1 MKMGFYPKLAWE
13 GIRKNKRLY
22 LPYIMTCIGMI
33 MMHYIISYLSGAAIL
48 DSVLGSETVGYAMSL
63 GSWVIAV
70 FSVLFLFYTNSFLI
84 RRRKKEFG
92 LYNILGMGKWN
103 IGRIV
108 LWESVIV
115 AVLSLVLGLAAGALL
130 AKVFELAV
138 ANLMGAQIT
147 YEITIAPDVMVGT
160 GMIYG
165 GIFLLLLLNS
175 LRQIA
180 TSNPLELLRSEN
192 AGEKPPKANWLV
204 GLAGV
209 IILGIA
215 YYIALTIESPVTALV
230 IFFVAAGMVVV
241 ATYFLFGAGSVV
253 MCRLLQKNK
262 RYYYKANHFVSV
274 SSMTYRMNRN
284 GAGLASIC
292 VLLTMVMVMLS
303 STAALYVGTEE
314 QVLSRYPRDINLQ
327 IAMNECASLD
337 NTKLDANRA
346 EITGILGDDLS
357 KVENLVDYRVG
368 NTSGMLSNGEFSNE
382 RQDMQNFDYGMAN
395 DAVLLFVVPLEDYN
409 RIMGTQQTL
418 DDDEVLI
425 YGYRTDY
432 DAPTIRVNDGQ
443 TYRVK
448 EVVDDWVSNGE
459 ASMTVI
465 PTVYVFTNDVD
476 AFTKPMQDM
485 MTDWGTPMMTFDW
498 MYCFDMDATEEEIAD
513 VFYAI
518 RNSQWMN
525 GLYESEEVASVTAEC
540 QDIEREG
547 FYAMFGGLLSL
558 GILLSILF
566 LAAAVLIIYYKQIS
580 EGYEDQKRFD
590 IMRKVGMTKRDIR
603 KSINSQMLTVFFLPL
618 VTAGI
623 HLSVAFPIIHKI
635 LQMFNMHN
643 IALHIATTAGC
654 FLIFGVFYALVYRI
668 TSNAYY
674 SIVSGARENE
684 R

>member
-204 GLAGV
+204 GLAGA

-230 IFFVAAGMVVV
+230 IFFVAAGMVIV

-327 IAMNECASLD
+327 IAMNEYASLD

-357 KVENLVDYRVG
+357 KVEHLVDYRVG
-368 NTSGMLSNGEFSNE
+368 NTSGILIDGEFSNE

-418 DDDEVLI
+418 ADDEVLI

-476 AFTKPMQDM
+476 AFTKPMQGM
-485 MTDWGTPMMTFDW
+485 TTDWGTPMMTFDW

-525 GLYESEEVASVTAEC
+525 GLYESEEVAGVTAEC

-684 R
+684 

>member
-215 YYIALTIESPVTALV
+215 YYIALTIESPVTALA
-230 IFFVAAGMVVV
+230 IFFVAAGMVIV

-476 AFTKPMQDM
+476 AFTKPMQGM
-485 MTDWGTPMMTFDW
+485 TTDWGTPMMTFDW

-684 R
+684 

>member
-204 GLAGV
+204 GLAGA

-215 YYIALTIESPVTALV
+215 YYIALTIESPVTALA
-230 IFFVAAGMVVV
+230 IFFVAAGMVIV

-327 IAMNECASLD
+327 IAMNEYASLD

-476 AFTKPMQDM
+476 AFTKPMQGM
-485 MTDWGTPMMTFDW
+485 TTDWGTPMMTFDW

-525 GLYESEEVASVTAEC
+525 GLYESKEVTSVTAEC

-684 R
+684 

>member
-22 LPYIMTCIGMI
+22 LPYIMTCIGMV

-337 NTKLDANRA
+337 NTKLDAHRA

-368 NTSGMLSNGEFSNE
+368 NTSGILIDGEFSNE
-382 RQDMQNFDYGMAN
+382 RQDMQNFNYGMAN
-395 DAVLLFVVPLEDYN
+395 DSVLLFVVPLEDYN

-418 DDDEVLI
+418 ADDEVLI

-476 AFTKPMQDM
+476 AFTKPMQGM
-485 MTDWGTPMMTFDW
+485 TTDWGTPMMTFDW

-684 R
+684 

>member
-22 LPYIMTCIGMI
+22 LPYIMTCIGMV

-215 YYIALTIESPVTALV
+215 YYIALTIESPVTALA
-230 IFFVAAGMVVV
+230 IFFVAAGMVIV

-327 IAMNECASLD
+327 IAMNEYASLD

-476 AFTKPMQDM
+476 AFTKPMQGM
-485 MTDWGTPMMTFDW
+485 TTDWGTPMMTFDW

-618 VTAGI
+618 ITAGI

-654 FLIFGVFYALVYRI
+654 FLIFGAFYALVYRI

-684 R
+684 

>member
-22 LPYIMTCIGMI
+22 LPYIMTCIGMV

-130 AKVFELAV
+130 AKVFELAM

-204 GLAGV
+204 GLAGA

-327 IAMNECASLD
+327 IAMNEYASLD

-476 AFTKPMQDM
+476 AFTKPMQGM
-485 MTDWGTPMMTFDW
+485 TTDWGTPMMTFDW

-618 VTAGI
+618 ITAGI

-654 FLIFGVFYALVYRI
+654 FLIFGAFYALVYRI

-684 R
+684 

>member
-22 LPYIMTCIGMI
+22 LPYIMTCIGMV

-204 GLAGV
+204 GLAGA

-215 YYIALTIESPVTALV
+215 YYIALTIESPVTALA
-230 IFFVAAGMVVV
+230 IFFVAAGMVIV

-327 IAMNECASLD
+327 IAMNEYASLD

-432 DAPTIRVNDGQ
+432 DAPTICVNDGQ

-476 AFTKPMQDM
+476 AFTKPMQGM
-485 MTDWGTPMMTFDW
+485 TTDWGTPMMTFDW

-684 R
+684 

>member
-108 LWESVIV
+108 LWETVIV

-204 GLAGV
+204 GLAGA

-230 IFFVAAGMVVV
+230 IFFVAAGMVIV

-327 IAMNECASLD
+327 IAMNEYASLD

-346 EITGILGDDLS
+346 EITGILGNDLS

-448 EVVDDWVSNGE
+448 EVVDDWVSSGE

-476 AFTKPMQDM
+476 AFTKPMQGM
-485 MTDWGTPMMTFDW
+485 TTDWGTLMMTFDW

-513 VFYAI
+513 VFYTI

-525 GLYESEEVASVTAEC
+525 GLYESEEVASITAEC

-623 HLSVAFPIIHKI
+623 HLSVVFPIIHKI

-684 R
+684 

>member
-22 LPYIMTCIGMI
+22 LPYIMTCIGMV

-215 YYIALTIESPVTALV
+215 CYIALTIESPVTALA
-230 IFFVAAGMVVV
+230 IFFVAAGMVIV

-327 IAMNECASLD
+327 IAMNEYASLD

-476 AFTKPMQDM
+476 AFTKPMQGM
-485 MTDWGTPMMTFDW
+485 TTDWGTPMMTFDW

-618 VTAGI
+618 ITAGI

-654 FLIFGVFYALVYRI
+654 FLIFGAFYALVYRI

-684 R
+684 

>member
-22 LPYIMTCIGMI
+22 LPYIMTCIGMV

-204 GLAGV
+204 GLAGA

-215 YYIALTIESPVTALV
+215 YYIALTIESPVTALA
-230 IFFVAAGMVVV
+230 IFFVAAGMVIV

-284 GAGLASIC
+284 GAGR

-327 IAMNECASLD
+327 IAMNEYASLD

-418 DDDEVLI
+418 ADDEVLI

-476 AFTKPMQDM
+476 AFTKPMQGM
-485 MTDWGTPMMTFDW
+485 TTDWGTPMMTFDW

-654 FLIFGVFYALVYRI
+654 FLIFGAFYALVYRI

-684 R
+684 

>member
-22 LPYIMTCIGMI
+22 LPYILTCIGMV
-33 MMHYIISYLSGAAIL
+33 MMHYIISYLSGAPIL
-48 DSVLGSETVGYAMSL
+48 DTVLGSETVGYAMAL
-63 GSWVIAV
+63 GSWVMTL

-130 AKVFELAV
+130 AKVFELAM

-147 YEITIAPDVMVGT
+147 YKITIAPDVMVGT

-204 GLAGV
+204 GLAGA

-327 IAMNECASLD
+327 VAMSEYASLD
-337 NTKLDANRA
+337 NTKLDAHRA
-346 EITGILGDDLS
+346 EITGILGDDQS
-357 KVENLVDYRVG
+357 KVEDLVDYRVG
-368 NTSGMLSNGEFSNE
+368 NTSGILIDGEFSNE
-382 RQDMQNFDYGMAN
+382 RQDMQNFNYGMAN
-395 DAVLLFVVPLEDYN
+395 DSVLLFVVPLEDYN

-418 DDDEVLI
+418 ADDEVLI

-448 EVVDDWVSNGE
+448 EVVDDWVGSGE

-476 AFTKPMQDM
+476 AFTKPMQGM

-558 GILLSILF
+558 GILLSVLF

-654 FLIFGVFYALVYRI
+654 FLIFGAFYALVYRI

-684 R
+684 

>member
-1 MKMGFYPKLAWE
+1 MKLGFYPKLAWE

-22 LPYIMTCIGMI
+22 LPYILACIGVV
-33 MMHYIISYLSGAAIL
+33 MMHYIISYLSGAAVL
-48 DSVLGSETVGYAMSL
+48 DSVFGAETVTFALSL
-63 GSWVIAV
+63 GSWVVAL

-108 LWESVIV
+108 IWESVIV
-115 AVLSLVLGLAAGALL
+115 AVLALALGLASGVVMSKL
-130 AKVFELAV
+130 FELAM
-138 ANLMGAQIT
+138 ANLMGAPIT

-160 GMIYG
+160 GTIYT
-165 GIFLLLLLNS
+165 GIFVLLLLNS
-175 LRQIA
+175 LWQIA
-180 TSNPLELLRSEN
+180 KSNPLELLRSEN

-204 GLAGV
+204 GLAGAV
-209 IILGIA
+209 ILAIA
-215 YYIALTIESPVTALV
+215 YYIALTIESPVTALTLFFFAAAMV
-230 IFFVAAGMVVV
+230 IV

-262 RYYYKANHFVSV
+262 RYYYKANHFISV

-292 VLLTMVMVMLS
+292 VLLTMVLVMLS
-303 STAALYVGTEE
+303 STAALYTATEE
-314 QVLSRYPRDINLQ
+314 MVVQRYPRNINLQ
-327 IAMNECASLD
+327 ISMNEYASLD
-337 NTKLDANRA
+337 NARLDAHRA
-346 EITGILGDDLS
+346 EINAILGDDLS
-357 KVENLVDYRVG
+357 KVEELVDYRVG
-368 NTSGMLSNGEFSNE
+368 NTSGMLSDGEFSNE
-382 RQDMQNFDYGMAN
+382 HGDMQNFNYGMAN
-395 DAVLLFVVPLEDYN
+395 DAALLFVVPLEDYN

-418 DDDEVLI
+418 ADDEVLI
-425 YGYRTDY
+425 YGFRTDY
-432 DAPTIRVNDGQ
+432 DAPTIRINAGQ

-448 EVVDDWVSNGE
+448 EVVDDWVGCGE
-459 ASMTVI
+459 ASMTII
-465 PTVYVFTNDVD
+465 PTVYVFVNDVD
-476 AFTKPMQDM
+476 TFTKPMQGM

-498 MYCFDMDATEEEIAD
+498 MYCFDLDATEDEIAD

-525 GLYESEEVASVTAEC
+525 GMYESEEVASVTAEC
-540 QDIEREG
+540 QNIERRG

-558 GILLSILF
+558 GILLSVLF

-590 IMRKVGMTKRDIR
+590 IMQKVGMTKRDIR

-643 IALHIATTAGC
+643 VMLHIATTAGC
-654 FLIFGVFYALVYRI
+654 FLIFGAFYALVYRI

-674 SIVSGARENE
+674 SIVSGAKEKQI
-684 R
+684 

>member
-22 LPYIMTCIGMI
+22 LPYIMTCIGMV

-147 YEITIAPDVMVGT
+147 YEITIAPDLMVGT

-215 YYIALTIESPVTALV
+215 YYIALTIESPVTALA
-230 IFFVAAGMVVV
+230 IFFVAAGMVIV

-327 IAMNECASLD
+327 IAMNEYASLD

-357 KVENLVDYRVG
+357 KVEHLVDYG
-368 NTSGMLSNGEFSNE
+368 W
-382 RQDMQNFDYGMAN
+382 A
-395 DAVLLFVVPLEDYN
+395 
-409 RIMGTQQTL
+409 
-418 DDDEVLI
+418 
-425 YGYRTDY
+425 
-432 DAPTIRVNDGQ
+432 
-443 TYRVK
+443 
-448 EVVDDWVSNGE
+448 
-459 ASMTVI
+459 I
-465 PTVYVFTNDVD
+465 P
-476 AFTKPMQDM
+476 P
-485 MTDWGTPMMTFDW
+485 
-498 MYCFDMDATEEEIAD
+498 
-513 VFYAI
+513 
-518 RNSQWMN
+518 
-525 GLYESEEVASVTAEC
+525 EC
-540 QDIEREG
+540 
-547 FYAMFGGLLSL
+547 
-558 GILLSILF
+558 
-566 LAAAVLIIYYKQIS
+566 
-580 EGYEDQKRFD
+580 
-590 IMRKVGMTKRDIR
+590 
-603 KSINSQMLTVFFLPL
+603 
-618 VTAGI
+618 
-623 HLSVAFPIIHKI
+623 
-635 LQMFNMHN
+635 
-643 IALHIATTAGC
+643 
-654 FLIFGVFYALVYRI
+654 
-668 TSNAYY
+668 
-674 SIVSGARENE
+674 
-684 R
+684 

>member
-22 LPYIMTCIGMI
+22 LPYILTCIGMV
-33 MMHYIISYLSGAAIL
+33 MMHYIISYLSGAPIL
-48 DSVLGSETVGYAMSL
+48 DTVLGSETVGYALGL
-63 GSWVIAV
+63 GSWVMAL

-130 AKVFELAV
+130 AKVFELAM

-327 IAMNECASLD
+327 IAMNEYASLD

-368 NTSGMLSNGEFSNE
+368 NTSGILIDGEFSNE
-382 RQDMQNFDYGMAN
+382 RQDMQNFNYGMAN
-395 DAVLLFVVPLEDYN
+395 DSVLLFVVPLEDYN

-418 DDDEVLI
+418 ADDEVLI

-476 AFTKPMQDM
+476 AFTKPMQGM
-485 MTDWGTPMMTFDW
+485 TTDWGTPMMTFDW

-684 R
+684 

>member
-22 LPYIMTCIGMI
+22 LPYIMTCIGMV

-215 YYIALTIESPVTALV
+215 YYIALTIESPVTALA
-230 IFFVAAGMVVV
+230 IFFVAAGMVIV

-327 IAMNECASLD
+327 IAMNEYASLD

-476 AFTKPMQDM
+476 AFTKPMQGM
-485 MTDWGTPMMTFDW
+485 TTDWGTPMMTFDW

-654 FLIFGVFYALVYRI
+654 FLIFGAFYALVYRI

-684 R
+684 

>member
-22 LPYIMTCIGMI
+22 LPYIMTCIGMV

-204 GLAGV
+204 GLAGA

-215 YYIALTIESPVTALV
+215 YYIALTIESPVTALA
-230 IFFVAAGMVVV
+230 IFFVAAGMVIV

-327 IAMNECASLD
+327 IAMNEYASLD
-337 NTKLDANRA
+337 NAKLDANRA

-418 DDDEVLI
+418 ADDEVLI

-476 AFTKPMQDM
+476 AFTKPMQGM
-485 MTDWGTPMMTFDW
+485 TTDWGTPMMTFDW

-684 R
+684 

>member
-22 LPYIMTCIGMI
+22 LPYILTCIGMV
-33 MMHYIISYLSGAAIL
+33 MMHYIISYLSGAPIL
-48 DSVLGSETVGYAMSL
+48 DTVLGSETVGYALGL
-63 GSWVIAV
+63 GSWVMAL

-215 YYIALTIESPVTALV
+215 YYIALTIESPVTALA
-230 IFFVAAGMVVV
+230 IFFVAAGMVIV

-327 IAMNECASLD
+327 IAMNEYASLD

-418 DDDEVLI
+418 ADDEVLI

-448 EVVDDWVSNGE
+448 EVVDDWVGSGE

-476 AFTKPMQDM
+476 AFTKPMQGM
-485 MTDWGTPMMTFDW
+485 TTDWGTPMMTFDW

-558 GILLSILF
+558 GILLSVLF

-618 VTAGI
+618 ITAGI

-654 FLIFGVFYALVYRI
+654 FLIFGAFYALVYRI

-684 R
+684 

>member
-22 LPYIMTCIGMI
+22 LPYIMTCIGMV

-215 YYIALTIESPVTALV
+215 YYIALTIESPVTALA
-230 IFFVAAGMVVV
+230 IFFVAAGMVIV

-327 IAMNECASLD
+327 ITMSEYASLD

-684 R
+684 

>member
-1 MKMGFYPKLAWE
+1 MKLGFYPKLAWE

-22 LPYIMTCIGMI
+22 LPYILACIGVV
-33 MMHYIISYLSGAAIL
+33 MMHYIISYLSGAAVL
-48 DSVLGSETVGYAMSL
+48 DSVFGTETVTFALSL
-63 GSWVIAV
+63 GSWVVAL

-108 LWESVIV
+108 IWESVIV
-115 AVLSLVLGLAAGALL
+115 AVLALALGLASGVVMSKL
-130 AKVFELAV
+130 FELAM
-138 ANLMGAQIT
+138 ANLMGAPIT

-160 GMIYG
+160 GTIYA
-165 GIFLLLLLNS
+165 GIFVLLLLNS
-175 LRQIA
+175 LWQIA
-180 TSNPLELLRSEN
+180 KSNPLELLRSEN

-204 GLAGV
+204 GLAGAV
-209 IILGIA
+209 ILAIA
-215 YYIALTIESPVTALV
+215 YYIALTIESPVTALPL
-230 IFFVAAGMVVV
+230 FFVAAAMVIV

-262 RYYYKANHFVSV
+262 RYYYKANHFISV

-292 VLLTMVMVMLS
+292 VLLTMVLVMLS
-303 STAALYVGTEE
+303 STAALYTATEE
-314 QVLSRYPRDINLQ
+314 MVLQRYPRNINLQ
-327 IAMNECASLD
+327 ICMNEYASLD
-337 NTKLDANRA
+337 NARLDAHRA
-346 EITGILGDDLS
+346 EINAILGDDLS

-368 NTSGMLSNGEFSNE
+368 NTSGMLSDGEFSNE
-382 RQDMQNFDYGMAN
+382 HGDMQNFNYGMAN
-395 DAVLLFVVPLEDYN
+395 DAALLFVVPLEDYN

-418 DDDEVLI
+418 ADDEVLI
-425 YGYRTDY
+425 YGFRTDY
-432 DAPTIRVNDGQ
+432 DAPTIRINAGQ

-448 EVVDDWVSNGE
+448 EVVDDWVGCGE
-459 ASMTVI
+459 ASMTII
-465 PTVYVFTNDVD
+465 PTVYVFVNDVD
-476 AFTKPMQDM
+476 TFTKPMQGM

-498 MYCFDMDATEEEIAD
+498 MYCFDLDATEEEIAD
-513 VFYAI
+513 GFYAI

-540 QDIEREG
+540 QNIERRG

-558 GILLSILF
+558 GILLSVLF

-590 IMRKVGMTKRDIR
+590 IMQKVGMTKRDIR

-643 IALHIATTAGC
+643 VMLHIATTAGC
-654 FLIFGVFYALVYRI
+654 FLIFGAFYALVYRI

-674 SIVSGARENE
+674 SIVSGAKEKQI
-684 R
+684 

>member
-204 GLAGV
+204 GLAGA

-215 YYIALTIESPVTALV
+215 YYIALTIESPVTALA
-230 IFFVAAGMVVV
+230 IFFVAAGMVIV

-262 RYYYKANHFVSV
+262 RYYYKANHFVCV

-327 IAMNECASLD
+327 IAMNEYASLD

-382 RQDMQNFDYGMAN
+382 RQDMQNFDYGMTN

-448 EVVDDWVSNGE
+448 EVVNDWVSNGE

-476 AFTKPMQDM
+476 AFTKPMQGM
-485 MTDWGTPMMTFDW
+485 TTDWGTPMMTFDW

-684 R
+684 

>member
-22 LPYIMTCIGMI
+22 LPYIMTCIGMV

-204 GLAGV
+204 GLAGA

-230 IFFVAAGMVVV
+230 IFFVAAGMVIV

-327 IAMNECASLD
+327 IAMNEYASLD

-346 EITGILGDDLS
+346 EITGILGNDLS

-418 DDDEVLI
+418 ADDEVLI

-448 EVVDDWVSNGE
+448 EVVDDWVSSGE

-465 PTVYVFTNDVD
+465 STVYVFTNDVD
-476 AFTKPMQDM
+476 AFTKPMQGM
-485 MTDWGTPMMTFDW
+485 TTDWGTLMMTFDW

-513 VFYAI
+513 VFYTI

-525 GLYESEEVASVTAEC
+525 GLYESEEVASITAEC

-684 R
+684 

>member
-22 LPYIMTCIGMI
+22 LPYIMTCIGMV

-147 YEITIAPDVMVGT
+147 YEITIAPDVMVST

-215 YYIALTIESPVTALV
+215 YYIALTIESPVTALA
-230 IFFVAAGMVVV
+230 IFFVAAGMVIV

-327 IAMNECASLD
+327 IAMNEYASLD

-476 AFTKPMQDM
+476 AFTKPMQGM
-485 MTDWGTPMMTFDW
+485 TTDWGTPMMTFDW

-618 VTAGI
+618 ITAGI

-654 FLIFGVFYALVYRI
+654 FLIFGAFYALVYRI

-684 R
+684 

>member
-22 LPYIMTCIGMI
+22 LPYIMTCIGMV

-204 GLAGV
+204 GLAGA

-215 YYIALTIESPVTALV
+215 YYIALTIESPVTALA
-230 IFFVAAGMVVV
+230 IFFVAAGMVIV

-327 IAMNECASLD
+327 IAMNEYASLD

-476 AFTKPMQDM
+476 AFTKPMQGM
-485 MTDWGTPMMTFDW
+485 TTDWGTPMMTFDW

-525 GLYESEEVASVTAEC
+525 GLYESKEVTSVTAEC

-684 R
+684 

>member
-22 LPYIMTCIGMI
+22 LPYIMTCIGMV

-147 YEITIAPDVMVGT
+147 YEITIAPDVMVST

-215 YYIALTIESPVTALV
+215 YYIALTIESPVTALA
-230 IFFVAAGMVVV
+230 IFFVAAGMVIV

-327 IAMNECASLD
+327 IAMNEYASLD

-476 AFTKPMQDM
+476 AFTKPMQGM
-485 MTDWGTPMMTFDW
+485 TTDWGTPMMTFDW

-654 FLIFGVFYALVYRI
+654 FLIFGAFYALVYRI

-684 R
+684 

>member
-22 LPYIMTCIGMI
+22 LPYIMTCIGMV

-204 GLAGV
+204 GLAGA

-327 IAMNECASLD
+327 IAMNEYASLD
-337 NTKLDANRA
+337 NAKLDANRA

-476 AFTKPMQDM
+476 AFTKPMQGM
-485 MTDWGTPMMTFDW
+485 TTDWGTPMMTFDW

-684 R
+684 

>member
-22 LPYIMTCIGMI
+22 LPYIMTCIGMV

-204 GLAGV
+204 GLAGA

-230 IFFVAAGMVVV
+230 IFFVAAGMVIV

-327 IAMNECASLD
+327 IAMNEYASLD

-346 EITGILGDDLS
+346 EITGILGNDLS

-395 DAVLLFVVPLEDYN
+395 DAVLLFVVPLEDFN

-418 DDDEVLI
+418 ADDEVLI

-448 EVVDDWVSNGE
+448 EVVDDWVSSGE

-465 PTVYVFTNDVD
+465 STVYVFTNDVD
-476 AFTKPMQDM
+476 AFTKPMQGM
-485 MTDWGTPMMTFDW
+485 TTDWGTLMMTFDW

-513 VFYAI
+513 VFYTI

-525 GLYESEEVASVTAEC
+525 GLYESEEVASITAEC

-684 R
+684 

>member
-204 GLAGV
+204 GLAGA

-215 YYIALTIESPVTALV
+215 YYIALTIESPVTALA
-230 IFFVAAGMVVV
+230 IFFVAAGMVIV

-684 R
+684 

>member
-204 GLAGV
+204 GLAGA

-215 YYIALTIESPVTALV
+215 YYIALTIESPVTALA
-230 IFFVAAGMVVV
+230 IFFVAAGMVIV

-327 IAMNECASLD
+327 IAMNEYASLD

-476 AFTKPMQDM
+476 AFTKPMQGM
-485 MTDWGTPMMTFDW
+485 TTDWGTPMMTFDW
-498 MYCFDMDATEEEIAD
+498 MYCFDMDATEEESAD

-525 GLYESEEVASVTAEC
+525 GLYESEEVTSVTAEC

-684 R
+684 

>member
-215 YYIALTIESPVTALV
+215 YYIALTIESPVTALA
-230 IFFVAAGMVVV
+230 IFFVAAGMVIV

-327 IAMNECASLD
+327 IAMNEYASLD

-525 GLYESEEVASVTAEC
+525 GLYESKEVTSVTAEC

-684 R
+684 

>member
-22 LPYIMTCIGMI
+22 LPYIMTCIGMV

-204 GLAGV
+204 GLAGA

-327 IAMNECASLD
+327 IAMNEYASLD

-476 AFTKPMQDM
+476 AFTKPMQGM
-485 MTDWGTPMMTFDW
+485 TTDWGTPMMTFDW

-618 VTAGI
+618 ITAGI

-654 FLIFGVFYALVYRI
+654 FLIFGAFYALVYRI

-684 R
+684 

>member
-22 LPYIMTCIGMI
+22 LPYIMTCIGMV

-215 YYIALTIESPVTALV
+215 YYIALTIESPVTALA
-230 IFFVAAGMVVV
+230 IFFVAAGMVIV

-327 IAMNECASLD
+327 IAMNEYASLD

-476 AFTKPMQDM
+476 AFTKPMQGM
-485 MTDWGTPMMTFDW
+485 TTDWGTPMMTFDW

-684 R
+684 

>member
-1 MKMGFYPKLAWE
+1 M
-13 GIRKNKRLY
+13 
-22 LPYIMTCIGMI
+22 
-33 MMHYIISYLSGAAIL
+33 
-48 DSVLGSETVGYAMSL
+48 SEY
-63 GSWVIAV
+63 
-70 FSVLFLFYTNSFLI
+70 
-84 RRRKKEFG
+84 
-92 LYNILGMGKWN
+92 
-103 IGRIV
+103 
-108 LWESVIV
+108 
-115 AVLSLVLGLAAGALL
+115 
-130 AKVFELAV
+130 
-138 ANLMGAQIT
+138 
-147 YEITIAPDVMVGT
+147 
-160 GMIYG
+160 
-165 GIFLLLLLNS
+165 
-175 LRQIA
+175 
-180 TSNPLELLRSEN
+180 
-192 AGEKPPKANWLV
+192 
-204 GLAGV
+204 
-209 IILGIA
+209 
-215 YYIALTIESPVTALV
+215 
-230 IFFVAAGMVVV
+230 
-241 ATYFLFGAGSVV
+241 
-253 MCRLLQKNK
+253 
-262 RYYYKANHFVSV
+262 
-274 SSMTYRMNRN
+274 
-284 GAGLASIC
+284 
-292 VLLTMVMVMLS
+292 
-303 STAALYVGTEE
+303 
-314 QVLSRYPRDINLQ
+314 
-327 IAMNECASLD
+327 ASLD
-337 NTKLDANRA
+337 NTKLDAHRA

-368 NTSGMLSNGEFSNE
+368 NTSGILIDGEFSNE
-382 RQDMQNFDYGMAN
+382 RQDMQNFNYGMAN
-395 DAVLLFVVPLEDYN
+395 DSVLLFVVPLEDYN

-476 AFTKPMQDM
+476 AFTKPMQGM

-654 FLIFGVFYALVYRI
+654 FLIFGAFYALVYRI

-674 SIVSGARENE
+674 SIVSGARENV
-684 R
+684 

>member
-22 LPYIMTCIGMI
+22 LPYIMTCIGMV

-230 IFFVAAGMVVV
+230 IFFVAAGMVIV

-327 IAMNECASLD
+327 ITMNEYASLD

-476 AFTKPMQDM
+476 AFTKPMQGM
-485 MTDWGTPMMTFDW
+485 TTDWGTPMMTFDW

-623 HLSVAFPIIHKI
+623 HLCVAFPIIHKI

-643 IALHIATTAGC
+643 IVLHIATTAGC

-684 R
+684 